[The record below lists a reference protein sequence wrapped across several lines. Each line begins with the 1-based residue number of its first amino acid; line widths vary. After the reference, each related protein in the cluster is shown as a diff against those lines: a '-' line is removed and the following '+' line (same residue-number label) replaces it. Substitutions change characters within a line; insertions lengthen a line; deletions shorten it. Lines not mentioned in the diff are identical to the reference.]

1 MDEINRE
8 QADENV
14 LQFDVS
20 DEALEVAACAMK
32 VDTLTQWLCPPCI
45 SARGRSFDPQRPRSS
60 PPR

>member
-1 MDEINRE
+1 MDEIKRE

-32 VDTLTQWLCPPCI
+32 VDTLTQWLCTALYFCP
-45 SARGRSFDPQRPRSS
+45 GPQLRSS
-60 PPR
+60 TTTQ